1 MNRPRRI
8 AAWAT
13 LAGGL
18 LWGGWAQAASLEYP
32 VKAAFLYKFGSFVDW
47 PPPAFEGPGAPVVV
61 CVLGRDPFGAQ
72 LDQLVREARIGGRRI
87 SVRRLS
93 RVAPDSGCHILY
105 IGASTAQPA
114 AEGLRAV
121 AGAPVLTVTD
131 EAQGGPKGAIHFVVR
146 QNRVRFEV
154 DEAAAARGGLQVS
167 SKLLNLAVAVRP
179 R

>member
-1 MNRPRRI
+1 VSRWRPI
-8 AAWAT
+8 AV
-13 LAGGL
+13 LAALTGGL
-18 LWGGWAQAASLEYP
+18 ACASVAQAASLEYP

-47 PPPAFEGPGAPVVV
+47 PAPAFEGPSAPVVV

-72 LDQLVREARIGGRRI
+72 LDQLVRDATIGGRGVSI
-87 SVRRLS
+87 RRLS
-93 RVAPDSGCHILY
+93 RVGPASGCHILY
-105 IGASTAQPA
+105 VGGAATQPA

-131 EAQGGPKGAIHFVVR
+131 EAQGGPKGVVHFVVR
-146 QNRVRFEV
+146 QNRVRFEI
-154 DEAAAARGGLQVS
+154 DEAAAARNGLQVS